1 MIVNVR
7 DVGAGL
13 IFIAIGVLF
22 GLGALGLELGT
33 ALRMGPGYFPLVLA
47 GILVVLGLVIL
58 AQGIGHPTT
67 GQLTVP
73 WRGLVLILTAP
84 VVFGLTV
91 RGLGLVPAIMLV
103 VLISAFASRRMT
115 VPLAAV
121 LTVAL
126 TLFCVLVFS
135 FGLGLPLRLFG
146 PWLAF

>member
-58 AQGIGHPTT
+58 AQAIGHPTT
-67 GQLTVP
+67 GRLTVP

>member
-1 MIVNVR
+1 
-7 DVGAGL
+7 
-13 IFIAIGVLF
+13 
-22 GLGALGLELGT
+22 
-33 ALRMGPGYFPLVLA
+33 MGPGYFPLVLA